1 MLRLIQ
7 WNCDGFYPR
16 LEYLQKLISDC
27 SPNFICLQETNFTKA
42 HHPYLKNYTSY
53 NFLRPT
59 HLRWKTL
66 DSLYDSNHYP
76 ILISSHI
83 TETAEVKTKWKITGA
98 NWSLFSDTVEDLS
111 NQVIFRENID
121 DAVEQFKNCIL
132 TEADQCIG
140 KYTINS
146 SRKTVPWWNDSC
158 KLAIKE
164 YKKALNRYRKTRS
177 TEDLIYFKKMRA
189 RSKRVLKESKKES
202 WKKFVNS
209 ITSDTPPAQMWTKIK
224 QMRGLNTYRKIPA
237 ITDGDNI
244 ITNDNQITETLA
256 KYFQNKTKSEL
267 SVPYPTNHLPPIPIQ
282 TNPIN
287 LAFTEEE
294 LNLTISSMKN
304 SSAGPDEIP
313 SIFLKHLHTATISK
327 LLALFNKI

>member
-42 HHPYLKNYTSY
+42 HNPYLKHYTSY

-59 HLRWKTL
+59 HLR
-66 DSLYDSNHYP
+66 
-76 ILISSHI
+76 
-83 TETAEVKTKWKITGA
+83 
-98 NWSLFSDTVEDLS
+98 SLFSDTVEDLS
-111 NQVIFRENID
+111 NQEIFRENID

-132 TEADQCIG
+132 TAADQCIG

-158 KLAIKE
+158 KLATKE

-244 ITNDNQITETLA
+244 ITNDNQMTETLA
-256 KYFQNKTKSEL
+256 KYFQNKTKSEV
-267 SVPYPTNHLPPIPIQ
+267 SVPYPTNH
-282 TNPIN
+282 
-287 LAFTEEE
+287 
-294 LNLTISSMKN
+294 
-304 SSAGPDEIP
+304 
-313 SIFLKHLHTATISK
+313 
-327 LLALFNKI
+327 